1 MFRITSG
8 EKEGAEGGEAEAV
21 SPQEVQQSG
30 QNSADNEVD
39 SSTLFGGSGTSGSQG
54 SGSGTSGNTSGGQG
68 GSTSGGA
75 GGSQQNPGD
84 NDSEMP
90 DGGTGEEP
98 SGKPSQP
105 EEEGSWTGYY

>member
-1 MFRITSG
+1 M
-8 EKEGAEGGEAEAV
+8 
-21 SPQEVQQSG
+21 QQSG

-54 SGSGTSGNTSGGQG
+54 

-75 GGSQQNPGD
+75 GGSQQKPGD